1 MFLPCINKS
10 DDNCPQLADYA
21 SGGVQWLYVCAPDVI
36 CTQIAH
42 KQDSRKRVKN
52 VKQSCTLQLE
62 ETEFLG
68 NLCY

>member
-21 SGGVQWLYVCAPDVI
+21 SRGVQWLYVCAPDVI
-36 CTQIAH
+36 YTQIAH

-52 VKQSCTLQLE
+52 VKE
-62 ETEFLG
+62 IDK
-68 NLCY
+68 

>member
-10 DDNCPQLADYA
+10 DDNCLKLADYA

-36 CTQIAH
+36 YTQIAH

-52 VKQSCTLQLE
+52 VKE
-62 ETEFLG
+62 IDK
-68 NLCY
+68 